1 MFCSRCGVEVDP
13 AVEKCPLCEAPIQKL
28 PMDDGSP
35 WPKEEAP
42 AATAPPMSAD
52 ERKALARTLT
62 TLGFLIPASIVLTV
76 DWFIN
81 RNLSWSLFALV
92 SLGAAWMW
100 SLLPLI
106 FNRKPYQLIISITIV
121 ALGALSAIGVLT
133 GNTGWIFTIAVP
145 IVLCAGA
152 LASGVTKLV
161 KRTRSVGGNM
171 AAWILQAVAI
181 LAVCADI
188 LINSRLKESFRPGW
202 SIIAAST
209 LLPISILLLY
219 LHYRPSKQRKLRRY
233 FHV

>member
-1 MFCSRCGVEVDP
+1 MYCSRCGVEVDL

-28 PMDDGSP
+28 PIDDGSP

-42 AATAPPMSAD
+42 AAPAPPMSTD

-62 TLGFLIPASIVLTV
+62 TLGLLIPVSIVLTV

-81 RNLSWSLFALV
+81 RTLSWSLFVLV

-106 FNRKPYQLIISITIV
+106 FNRKPYQLILSITIV
-121 ALGALSAIGVLT
+121 AIAALSAIGVLT
-133 GNTGWIFTIAVP
+133 GDTGWIPPIAVP
-145 IVLCAGA
+145 IVLIAGA
-152 LASGVTKLV
+152 LGSGVTILTR
-161 KRTRSVGGNM
+161 RTMRVGGNM
-171 AAWILQAVAI
+171 AAWILQSMAF

-188 LINSRLKESFRPGW
+188 LINSQLKGSLRPGW

-219 LHYRPSKQRKLRRY
+219 LHYRPSRQRKIRRY